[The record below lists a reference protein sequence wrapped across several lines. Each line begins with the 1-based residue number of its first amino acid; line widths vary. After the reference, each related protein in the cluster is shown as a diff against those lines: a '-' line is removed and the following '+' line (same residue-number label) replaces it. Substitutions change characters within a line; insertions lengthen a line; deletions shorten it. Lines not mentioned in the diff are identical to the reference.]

1 MDDTLNTFSQTME
14 QIQESQNHLNIKKK
28 LTHKDFIQQEIE
40 QQERDWKVELT

>member
-1 MDDTLNTFSQTME
+1 MDDTLKTFSQTME

-28 LTHKDFIQQEIE
+28 LAPKDFM